1 MTRLILER
9 AGNQVEVLGDRDA
22 ANLLGGP
29 VFGDH
34 KQSGSV
40 GGLTRMLYLER
51 TGGGSRC
58 KQEFVYRFVH
68 DNVQIVE
75 GSCDRCA

>member
-1 MTRLILER
+1 MK
-9 AGNQVEVLGDRDA
+9 VLGGQDA
-22 ANLLGGP
+22 VNLLGGP

-51 TGGGSRC
+51 TGGGLRC
-58 KQEFVYRFVH
+58 KQEFVYRFAH
-68 DNVQIVE
+68 ESVQIAE
-75 GSCDRCA
+75 GNCDRCA